1 MELEEMRLYFKMPS
15 SAFRRKK
22 FFVDPSSL
30 LPSEGVRVF
39 FIIFFF
45 FQKVSAKWH
54 YWISTNAKLE
64 NKFIKS
70 NYQIVY
76 EGSSITCNSI
86 LYYRLLLARSTTSS
100 RDRRK
105 RKKEMVETSSDKKLV
120 CKDVNETVCFL
131 REAKLRSISNEPW
144 STIKTSKWFLW
155 NTSPHFNIDTDLLNC
170 AGWNA
175 FSTCLNHSRE

>member
-30 LPSEGVRVF
+30 LPFERVRVF

-45 FQKVSAKWH
+45 SF
-54 YWISTNAKLE
+54 L
-64 NKFIKS
+64 KFPRNGIIEFLRMQNWRINLS
-70 NYQIVY
+70 NRTTRSFMRDLRLHVILYFTIVY
-76 EGSSITCNSI
+76 YWLVRRHHQN
-86 LYYRLLLARSTTSS
+86 
-100 RDRRK
+100 RRK

-131 REAKLRSISNEPW
+131 REAKLWSISNEP
-144 STIKTSKWFLW
+144 
-155 NTSPHFNIDTDLLNC
+155 
-170 AGWNA
+170 
-175 FSTCLNHSRE
+175 